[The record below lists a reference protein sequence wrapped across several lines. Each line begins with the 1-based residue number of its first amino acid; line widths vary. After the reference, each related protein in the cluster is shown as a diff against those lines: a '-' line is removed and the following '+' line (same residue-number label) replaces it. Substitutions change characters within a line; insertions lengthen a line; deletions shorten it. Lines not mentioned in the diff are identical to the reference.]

1 MKKIKIC
8 ACISLLLGFALTGNN
23 VFAAKTKTPPK
34 EDISL
39 RQSAVFYASVA
50 KHVLDTYVEPTDNN
64 ELLEG
69 ALNGMLSALD
79 PHSGYLNPDKYA
91 QLKGQTEGK
100 FGGLGIEVTMK
111 DGLVE
116 IISPLDDTP
125 ADKAGLLP
133 GDLIIRIEKQ
143 PVFGLSLIQAVDLL
157 KGDVGTSVEL
167 TIRRTSRPDFTVNI
181 KRAIIQIDPVKPR
194 IEKNIG
200 YIRIVT
206 FNEVTTKEVLAAIE
220 EFKDKLGPK
229 LEGIV
234 LDVRNNAGGLLDQ
247 AVSVSNLFLDNK
259 PVVTIKARQKG
270 RTHTIQSRPGEMA
283 RGIPVAVLINAGSAS
298 ASEIVAGAL
307 QDHRRGIVLGTS
319 SFGKGSVQSVIPLV
333 NGGALK
339 LTTALYFT
347 PKGRSIQKSG
357 IKPDITIKQA
367 VDVKLLDES
376 ARIRESDF
384 GRAVTPMDVNGKKIK
399 KPAKNGDSAEAS
411 KLDSQTVDKSK
422 RKKPVDYQLLRTID
436 VLRGI
441 RFYQR
446 TG

>member
-1 MKKIKIC
+1 MKTIKNL
-8 ACISLLLGFALTGNN
+8 ACLGLFIGFTLIGNN
-23 VFAAKTKTPPK
+23 AFSEEKKAQKP
-34 EDISL
+34 DISL

-69 ALNGMLSALD
+69 ALNGMLSSLD
-79 PHSGYLNPDKYA
+79 PHSGYLNPKKYA
-91 QLKGQTEGK
+91 ELKGQTQGK

-125 ADKAGLLP
+125 ADEAGLMP
-133 GDLIIRIEKQ
+133 GDLIIRVEKQ
-143 PVFGLSLIQAVDLL
+143 PIFGLSLIQAVDLL
-157 KGDVGTSVEL
+157 KGEVGTSVEL
-167 TIRRTSRPDFTVNI
+167 TIRRTGKPDFTVNL
-181 KRAIIQIDPVKPR
+181 KRAIIQIDPVKTR
-194 IEKNIG
+194 IENNIG

-206 FNEVTTKEVLAAIE
+206 FNEVTTKEVHAAIE
-220 EFKDKLGPK
+220 EFKEKLGSK
-229 LEGIV
+229 LEGIII
-234 LDVRNNAGGLLDQ
+234 DVRNNAGGLLDQ

-270 RTHTIQSRPGEMA
+270 RTHVIQSQPGQMA
-283 RGIPVAVLINAGSAS
+283 RGIPIAVLINAGSAS

-307 QDHRRGIVLGTS
+307 QDHRRGIVLGTR

-357 IKPDITIKQA
+357 IEPDIVIKQA
-367 VDVKLLDES
+367 IDVKLIDES
-376 ARIRESDF
+376 DRIRESHF
-384 GRAVTPMDVNGKKIK
+384 GRAVLPVDINGNKIK
-399 KPAKNGDSAEAS
+399 KPAKNGDSAEAT
-411 KLDSQTVDKSK
+411 KLDSNDGKK
-422 RKKPVDYQLLRTID
+422 AGKKKPVDYQLLRAID